1 MNGPVSNVEKP
12 VILLRIVARREKK
25 VQREKKAIVIIALS
39 PDTGLGTVSRNR
51 RTRPME
57 R

>member
-12 VILLRIVARREKK
+12 GTLLRIVGRREKK
-25 VQREKKAIVIIALS
+25 VQREKKAIVITVRN
-39 PDTGLGTVSRNR
+39 PDTGLGTVSRNK